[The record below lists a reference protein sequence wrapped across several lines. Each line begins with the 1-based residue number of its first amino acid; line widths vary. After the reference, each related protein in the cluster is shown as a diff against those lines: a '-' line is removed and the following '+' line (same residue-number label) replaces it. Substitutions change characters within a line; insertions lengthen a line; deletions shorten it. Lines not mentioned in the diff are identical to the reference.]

1 MYKMSYVG
9 CINRRLRKFTTDQIR
24 ADDNTEKS
32 GAIWSGD
39 PPVTK
44 VTRNPEGPQQWNSN
58 IISLLLMQSPPLC
71 NIHM

>member
-9 CINRRLRKFTTDQIR
+9 CINRQLRKFTTDQIR

-32 GAIWSGD
+32 GAIWSHLS
-39 PPVTK
+39 P
-44 VTRNPEGPQQWNSN
+44 RSPEIQRNSN
-58 IISLLLMQSPPLC
+58 FISLLLMQSPPLC

>member
-9 CINRRLRKFTTDQIR
+9 CINRWLRKFTTDQIR

-44 VTRNPEGPQQWNSN
+44 VTRNPEGPQQ
-58 IISLLLMQSPPLC
+58 
-71 NIHM
+71 